1 MRFYFDVRK
10 QIPVTERAGSEF
22 DSVLDAI
29 DHAKA
34 MAREMRLKPEHQD
47 GMRVVVVLET
57 GALVH
62 EEVIDTDMAAAPA
75 MA

>member
-10 QIPVTERAGSEF
+10 QMPVTERAGCEF
-22 DSVLDAI
+22 DCVPDAI

-34 MAREMRLKPEHQD
+34 MAREMRLRPAVHHD
-47 GMRVVVVLET
+47 GMRVVVVHEN

-62 EEVIDTDMAAAPA
+62 EEVIDTD
-75 MA
+75 